1 MNAFVLLVIGLTFLK
16 GFTIKRKS
24 YGLVASMIAVI
35 FAFLMTLVLLAVGSF
50 SYGVLGYLA
59 LPAFVW
65 YRRSMEKD

>member
-24 YGLVASMIAVI
+24 YGFVASMIAVI